1 MERWQHTL
9 TVYAELAAHGWQQ
22 AAKDRQ
28 RFEPPRVSDVEAVD
42 RAAGLVE
49 RFHRLY
55 LRTLKALQDQ
65 RRPSRRV
72 VRRAGQVNIAH
83 QQVNVAGLGVP

>member
-1 MERWQHTL
+1 M
-9 TVYAELAAHGWQQ
+9 TVYAELVAHGWQK
-22 AAKDRQ
+22 AAKDKHQ
-28 RFEPPRVSDVEAVD
+28 FEPPRVSDVEAVD

-65 RRPSRRV
+65 RQVARRF
-72 VRRAGQVNIAH
+72 VRRARQVNIT